1 MTLCARP
8 RTPRPG
14 NRRDLLAIDSKLRAC
29 DLTRLHVR
37 DVAHGSHV
45 STLAIL
51 MQQRLN
57 GLCNS
62 KSLPHPTSP
71 RGMDTTCPTQKNADF
86 LFPARICTSGHLQS
100 AYARASGTF
109 TNRQKGGGKN

>member
-1 MTLCARP
+1 M
-8 RTPRPG
+8 
-14 NRRDLLAIDSKLRAC
+14 
-29 DLTRLHVR
+29 
-37 DVAHGSHV
+37 

-71 RGMDTTCPTQKNADF
+71 RGVDATCPTQKNADF
-86 LFPARICTSGHLQS
+86 LFPARICTSGHLQG

-109 TNRQKGGGKN
+109 TNRQKIIRIKIDVNGILPLLLPPADCIDQPTD